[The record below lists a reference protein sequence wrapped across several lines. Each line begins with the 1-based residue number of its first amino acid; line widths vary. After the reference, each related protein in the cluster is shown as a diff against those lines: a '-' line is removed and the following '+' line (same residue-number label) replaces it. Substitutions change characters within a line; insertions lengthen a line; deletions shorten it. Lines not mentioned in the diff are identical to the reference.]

1 MRVLHMIGNAHLD
14 LAWIWP
20 WQEGLAEVKATFLSA
35 LERMEEFGGFIFTSS
50 SARYYAWVE
59 ENAPEL
65 FERIR
70 QRVQEGRW
78 VLCGGW
84 WVQPDCNFPSA
95 ESYVRQGLEG
105 QRYFQSRF
113 GVTASVGYNVDS
125 FGHNG
130 GLPQILR
137 KSGMDGYMCLRPNEQ
152 ELELPAGAYFWE
164 GVDGSR
170 VKVCRIPVN
179 YSSILGLDGHIQD
192 VLTHY
197 PADTENYICFYGV
210 GNHGG
215 GPTID
220 NIRYILAHEQL
231 TPDIRLKFS
240 DPRTYLDAAYREMD
254 GKLPVHRG
262 ELQHNGQ
269 GCYSTGVFVK
279 QANRQ
284 AESGLLAAEAYMTLA
299 GMLPLRQDK
308 PSAALSG
315 AWQRLLACQF
325 HDVIC
330 GVAIREVERA
340 ALRAI
345 GGVCDEAD
353 HASNHALQA
362 ISFNISIPLE
372 DKSQPLVA
380 FNPNSFPIR
389 TLIYHEKGSWGNFS
403 YPDPCKV
410 VRGDGTEVPF
420 QFTHLEAQLDIRQR
434 IAILAEIPP
443 LGYETFR
450 IIHAEKRAEKA
461 PQHPDWLLENEF
473 IRMEL
478 DPETGLLR
486 SLVSKSD
493 NAELLSSPSAQFR
506 AYPDESDTWG
516 HEASIFH
523 NGTGEDA
530 RFVCL
535 ERMDNG
541 NAFERVSVAFR
552 LGESV
557 LRQEYTLMKAAH
569 HVDVSVRADWRDA
582 KKCLKLLFRLDV
594 MQTEGWWQTPFGA
607 IERKPNG
614 IEEPLLNWVDCT
626 GVAPDGIRRGM
637 MLACRDKGGAHLLG
651 SELGLTV
658 LRSPVYANHTPNCL
672 PRAAEPRDCTDQGVH
687 TFTYRLIPH
696 VGSWRDGGITALAME
711 HLQPAATIVETF
723 HAGPLAPSSQGIQID
738 RANILMSCFKPAN
751 DKDGS
756 ILRLY
761 ESCGIE
767 THAHIEL
774 PLVKLHLEADFKP
787 FEVRTWRLRS
797 DCEPVECMLTEYPM
811 QEEEKA

>member
-1 MRVLHMIGNAHLD
+1 M
-14 LAWIWP
+14 
-20 WQEGLAEVKATFLSA
+20 
-35 LERMEEFGGFIFTSS
+35 
-50 SARYYAWVE
+50 
-59 ENAPEL
+59 
-65 FERIR
+65 
-70 QRVQEGRW
+70 
-78 VLCGGW
+78 
-84 WVQPDCNFPSA
+84 
-95 ESYVRQGLEG
+95 
-105 QRYFQSRF
+105 
-113 GVTASVGYNVDS
+113 
-125 FGHNG
+125 
-130 GLPQILR
+130 
-137 KSGMDGYMCLRPNEQ
+137 
-152 ELELPAGAYFWE
+152 
-164 GVDGSR
+164 
-170 VKVCRIPVN
+170 
-179 YSSILGLDGHIQD
+179 
-192 VLTHY
+192 
-197 PADTENYICFYGV
+197 
-210 GNHGG
+210 
-215 GPTID
+215 
-220 NIRYILAHEQL
+220 
-231 TPDIRLKFS
+231 
-240 DPRTYLDAAYREMD
+240 
-254 GKLPVHRG
+254 
-262 ELQHNGQ
+262 
-269 GCYSTGVFVK
+269 
-279 QANRQ
+279 
-284 AESGLLAAEAYMTLA
+284 
-299 GMLPLRQDK
+299 
-308 PSAALSG
+308 
-315 AWQRLLACQF
+315 
-325 HDVIC
+325 
-330 GVAIREVERA
+330 
-340 ALRAI
+340 
-345 GGVCDEAD
+345 
-353 HASNHALQA
+353 
-362 ISFNISIPLE
+362 
-372 DKSQPLVA
+372 
-380 FNPNSFPIR
+380 
-389 TLIYHEKGSWGNFS
+389 
-403 YPDPCKV
+403 
-410 VRGDGTEVPF
+410 
-420 QFTHLEAQLDIRQR
+420 
-434 IAILAEIPP
+434 
-443 LGYETFR
+443 
-450 IIHAEKRAEKA
+450 
-461 PQHPDWLLENEF
+461 
-473 IRMEL
+473 
-478 DPETGLLR
+478 
-486 SLVSKSD
+486 
-493 NAELLSSPSAQFR
+493 SSPSAQFR